1 MKLTNKFN
9 LPVGHCSMKTIK
21 SHKKVVWAIE
31 HRKNCLLKS
40 DDTLGVHIY
49 STRVAAQRAIYDAA
63 IDAEPVKVLITIERP
78 NIYG

>member
-1 MKLTNKFN
+1 
-9 LPVGHCSMKTIK
+9 MKTIK

-49 STRVAAQRAIYDAA
+49 STRTAAEWAIANSGGEGKA
-63 IDAEPVKVLITIERP
+63 VKVLITIERP

>member
-1 MKLTNKFN
+1 MK
-9 LPVGHCSMKTIK
+9 SIK
-21 SHKKVVWAIE
+21 KYRKVVWAIE

-49 STRVAAQRAIYDAA
+49 STRVAAQNAIYDAA
-63 IDAEPVKVLITIERP
+63 LDAKAVKVLITIERP

>member
-1 MKLTNKFN
+1 MKAI
-9 LPVGHCSMKTIK
+9 KTHRK
-21 SHKKVVWAIE
+21 GVWAIE

-49 STRVAAQRAIYDAA
+49 STRVAAQNAIHDAA
-63 IDAEPVKVLITIERP
+63 LDAKAVKVLITIERP